1 MIPVP
6 GPVERARPPRN
17 VDEKRMI
24 ADYIDWHR
32 ATLLRKCEGLTAEQL
47 KRQAV
52 PPSNLSLLGLVR
64 HLADVERGWV
74 RRGIGGE
81 TSATLPPI
89 FYSDDDEEGDIAFGP
104 DADASADVATYL
116 AEIELCRQ
124 AIEAAGSLDR
134 AIGEEDDGPVT
145 VRWVLQH
152 MLEEYARHN
161 GHADLLREAI
171 DGATGD

>member
-1 MIPVP
+1 
-6 GPVERARPPRN
+6 
-17 VDEKRMI
+17 MI
-24 ADYIDWHR
+24 AAYIDWHR

-47 KRQAV
+47 TRRAV

-64 HLADVERGWV
+64 HLADVERGWF

-81 TSATLPPI
+81 TSEAAPPI
-89 FYSDDDEEGDIAFGP
+89 FYSDDDEEGDIDFGP
-104 DADASADVATYL
+104 DADPAADVATY
-116 AEIELCRQ
+116 IEETERCRR
-124 AIEAAGSLDR
+124 AIEQAGPLDR
-134 AIGEEDDGPVT
+134 VIGDDDGPVT

-171 DGATGD
+171 DGATGE